1 MGAPKVELG
10 YLEELINS
18 LCTRSLRN
26 ALSYEKE
33 NFVSI
38 PLKDWMSKLET
49 KREFTIIE
57 DIAEVE
63 PFIKKLVS
71 GQEGQLNDAVDLRKK
86 HP

>member
-33 NFVSI
+33 AFITI
-38 PLKDWMSKLET
+38 PLKDWMTKLET

-57 DIAEVE
+57 DIVEVE

-71 GQEGQLNDAVDLRKK
+71 DQEGQLNDVVDLRKK
-86 HP
+86 HS